1 MVISRKITI
10 TAQAAALPQGKPRL
24 VRVTV
29 WSAICC
35 PAGPGSRTSSVTGCG
50 AVVMVFS
57 PSVQIRLAGVA
68 GPVLG
73 EGDDHQDHQQ
83 RHGQSRGV
91 AELVLRERVL
101 VDVHLQQ
108 DREERRVGKE
118 WRARRSAD
126 E

>member
-35 PAGPGSRTSSVTGCG
+35 LAGPGSRTSPVTGCG
-50 AVVMVFS
+50 AVVMAVS
-57 PSVQIRLAGVA
+57 SVQVRLAGIG
-68 GPVLG
+68 GPVLR

-83 RHGQSRGV
+83 RDGQGRGV
-91 AELVLRERVL
+91 PELILREGVL
-101 VDVHLQQ
+101 VDVHL
-108 DREERRVGKE
+108 
-118 WRARRSAD
+118 
-126 E
+126 